1 VTGVVVVGGSIGGV
15 RTIQQLRRMGYAGTI
30 TLVESQTHLPYD
42 RPPLSKAVLE
52 GDEQGLPK
60 LLTVDQAADLRVDL
74 VLGVPATSLDTNLRR
89 LHLADGSSL
98 DYEDALVVATGA
110 RARRSP
116 WSGTTGVHELRG
128 WDDAVALRSALSGAN
143 RIVVVGAGFIGAEV
157 ASAARKRG
165 LHVDIVDVAPVPM
178 ARHFG
183 ADVGSLFVDL
193 HVTNATVPHF
203 GTGVA
208 ELSGSGSGVNV
219 ALGDGTCLE
228 ADLAVVGLGTELN
241 TEWLDGSGIKV
252 DDGVVC
258 DRASRADVGAAVYA
272 VGDVAR
278 WWHPVR
284 DGLVRSEH
292 WTNAVE
298 QATVVAHNI
307 TQPGDLRDH
316 SPIGYVWSNQ
326 YDWKIQIAG
335 DPARGVRHVLVREG
349 PARFLGL
356 WADDHD
362 RLCGVLTV
370 NWQQLSVRGRQALA
384 AGLDLAATHGLM
396 FPGRATDSEPATMTG
411 AVR

>member
-52 GDEQGLPK
+52 GDEQGLPT
-60 LLTVDQAADLRVDL
+60 LLPVDQAADLRVDL

-128 WDDAVALRSALSGAN
+128 WDDAVALRSALSEAN

-193 HVTNATVPHF
+193 HVTNGTVPHF

-208 ELSGSGSGVNV
+208 ELTGSGAGVTV
-219 ALGDGTCLE
+219 SLGDGTCLE
-228 ADLAVVGLGTELN
+228 ADLAVVGVGTELN

-335 DPARGVRHVLVREG
+335 DPARGIRHVLVREG

-356 WADDHD
+356 WADEHD
-362 RLCGVLTV
+362 LLCGVLTV

-384 AGLDLAATHGLM
+384 AGLDLAATHSLM
-396 FPGRATDSEPATMTG
+396 FPGGTTDSEPATPTG